1 MFRVQHLGL
10 PERVPEDHPAD
21 HSRERAEHVTSAPGR
36 GQATGTAP
44 QVNTWDCISGSIL
57 VCLVPPRSSW
67 FYIGSIHL
75 ALPGSISF

>member
-21 HSRERAEHVTSAPGR
+21 HSGERAEHVTSAPGR
-36 GQATGTAP
+36 GQATGTP
-44 QVNTWDCISGSIL
+44 TQVNTWVASL
-57 VCLVPPRSSW
+57 VLYW
-67 FYIGSIHL
+67 FHL